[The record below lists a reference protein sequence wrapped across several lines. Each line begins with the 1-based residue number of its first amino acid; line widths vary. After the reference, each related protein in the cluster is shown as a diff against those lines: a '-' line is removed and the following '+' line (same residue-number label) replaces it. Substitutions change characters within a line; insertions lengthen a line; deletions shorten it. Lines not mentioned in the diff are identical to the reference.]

1 MVRMVRARRT
11 CRNGMFKYM
20 KVLHLL
26 TSGET
31 GGIERLCYDISHYG
45 KESHTFCFLKKG
57 GCLYEEMLK
66 EGKDV
71 INLAEYGKG
80 FNIGKLRVLI
90 RYAQQYDV
98 IIVHHG
104 DPILKLYYIL
114 TKLITHKC
122 GVTMVHSCYDD
133 ESQIKYKGMKL
144 RISDAIFQKCF
155 DVSDGVWFVS
165 EAGRK
170 SCRNRYRLNESVC
183 RVIYN
188 GISPELLEKAKE
200 NKIRSNGIYSITYI
214 GRLVPEKGVE
224 LLIDAF
230 GSIANKYHTKLS
242 IVGDGDSRD
251 SLEEQ
256 VEKKNLSEKV
266 TFYGQQSDV
275 SHFLEQTDIFVYPSV
290 CQEVFGIS
298 LVEAM
303 SYGIPCIANAVGGI
317 PEIID
322 NGIDGFLTQES
333 TSEEIS
339 DLIEKVI
346 RLCENGKIDEI
357 SENAKKKASRFSICH
372 SCKMIEE
379 EATRLYER
387 KSRENN

>member
-1 MVRMVRARRT
+1 
-11 CRNGMFKYM
+11 M
-20 KVLHLL
+20 KILHLL

-31 GGIERLCYDISHYG
+31 GGIERLCYDISRYG

-57 GCLYEEMLK
+57 GCIYEEMLK
-66 EGKDV
+66 EGRSV
-71 INLAEYGKG
+71 INLAEYGNG
-80 FNIGKLRVLI
+80 FNIEKLRALI
-90 RYAQQYDV
+90 KYAREYDA

-114 TKLITHKC
+114 TKTVTHKC
-122 GVTMVHSCYDD
+122 GITMVHSCYDD

-200 NKIRSNGIYSITYI
+200 NKIGSNGIYGITYI

-230 GSIANKYHTKLS
+230 ESIANKYHTKLS

-275 SHFLEQTDIFVYPSV
+275 SHYLEQTDIFVYPSV

-303 SYGIPCIANAVGGI
+303 AYGIPCIANAVGGI
-317 PEIID
+317 PEVID
-322 NGIDGFLTQES
+322 DKINGYLTAEC
-333 TSEEIS
+333 TAGE
-339 DLIEKVI
+339 IEKLMELVI
-346 RLCENGKIDEI
+346 EKYRDGSIMEI
-357 SENAKKKASRFSICH
+357 SENAVSKAKKFSIIETCR
-372 SCKMIEE
+372 KMEE
-379 EATRLYER
+379 EIKKL
-387 KSRENN
+387 

>member
-66 EGKDV
+66 EGRDV

-114 TKLITHKC
+114 TKLTTHKC

-133 ESQIKYKGMKL
+133 KSQIKYKGIKL
-144 RISDAIFQKCF
+144 KIADVIFQKCF

-165 EAGRK
+165 KAGKK
-170 SCRNRYRLNESVC
+170 SCKNRYRLNESVC
-183 RVIYN
+183 KVIYN
-188 GISPELLEKAKE
+188 GISPRLLEKAIE
-200 NKIRSNGIYSITYI
+200 NRINCNGIYNITYI
-214 GRLVPEKGVE
+214 GRLVPEKGIE

-230 GSIANKYHTKLS
+230 ANLDNKYHIKLS
-242 IVGDGDSRD
+242 IVGDGDSRNF
-251 SLEEQ
+251 LEEQ
-256 VEKKNLSEKV
+256 VKNRNLSGKV
-266 TFYGQQSDV
+266 TFYGQQRDV

-303 SYGIPCIANAVGGI
+303 AYGIPCIANNVGGI

-322 NGIDGFLTQES
+322 NGVNGFLTEES
-333 TSEEIS
+333 TAKEIG

-346 RLCENGKIDEI
+346 RLYEKGSIEKIAED
-357 SENAKKKASRFSICH
+357 AKEKASHFSVCH

-379 EATRLYER
+379 EATRIYEQKR
-387 KSRENN
+387 R